1 MNSATTHRVGGV
13 ELGLGL
19 IGIGRPWPTPE
30 SAVCPTEQAWAL
42 LDRAIELGIRFFDTA
57 AAYGQSEAVLGEYL
71 AGLSAARREELLIAT
86 KCGEVWPAPED
97 AQPDHSLGALETS
110 FERSR
115 LLLGRI
121 DLLQL
126 HKCTVD
132 DLRDEHL
139 LAWFEGLRTSGE
151 VGAIGVSVSS
161 EEALRTA
168 LDAAVFDTVQFP
180 SNSANAGFTT
190 AFAEAER
197 SHLPLL
203 NRPMAS
209 GALAGTGNPF
219 TFHAEAFRRAVV
231 LTGTTRISHL
241 EANAAAFASAMT
253 PTTPDQDR

>member
-1 MNSATTHRVGGV
+1 MSSTSTHRVRGV

-30 SAVCPTEQAWAL
+30 AAVIPAEQARAL

-57 AAYGQSEAVLGEYL
+57 AAYGRSEEVLGEYL
-71 AGLSAARREELLIAT
+71 GDLPAARREELVIAT
-86 KCGEVWPAPED
+86 KCGEAWPAPEG
-97 AQPDHSLGALETS
+97 AQPDHSLGALEKS

-115 LLLGRI
+115 RLLGRV

-132 DLRDEHL
+132 DLRDEQL
-139 LAWFEGLRTSGE
+139 LAWFEDLRTAGD
-151 VGAIGVSVSS
+151 VGAVGVSVSS
-161 EEALRTA
+161 EAALRAA
-168 LDAAVFDTVQFP
+168 LDVAVFDTVQFP
-180 SNSANAGFTT
+180 ANSANAGFTT

-219 TFHAEAFRRAVV
+219 AFHTAAFRRAVV

-241 EANAAAFASAMT
+241 EANAAAFASALEA
-253 PTTPDQDR
+253 TTDQDL